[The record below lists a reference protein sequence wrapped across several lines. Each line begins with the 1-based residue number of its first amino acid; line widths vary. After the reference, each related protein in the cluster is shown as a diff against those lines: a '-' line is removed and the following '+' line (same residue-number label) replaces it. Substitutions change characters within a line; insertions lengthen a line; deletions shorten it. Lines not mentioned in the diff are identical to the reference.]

1 MLSSEYART
10 LLGAEYSESP
20 DHIELHIQG
29 EKIERRSMIK
39 KTWWVSRRATLDV
52 GRCSEASLMRIV
64 EKVTAVKEDTR
75 EPGGSSVFGVLKAHS
90 SLEHSGSAGVPV
102 MTHLDG
108 HGKDCLCCSLPP
120 PMQFAKVL
128 QKLLWLSVKNGC
140 GECKSRKSS
149 L

>member
-1 MLSSEYART
+1 MLGLCLVQNILS
-10 LLGAEYSESP
+10 LH

-108 HGKDCLCCSLPP
+108 HGKDCLCCPP
-120 PMQFAKVL
+120 PHAICKSFTKIAL
-128 QKLLWLSVKNGC
+128 A
-140 GECKSRKSS
+140 ECKER
-149 L
+149 LW